1 MLSSVFRRQ
10 HSLANAAMLA
20 HRQGQFLLDK
30 AFALI
35 EGHPRFGE
43 GKKQLRKHGTR
54 ARARYARK
62 NLSSRFL
69 RHDFAALASLR
80 SSLANAQVVA

>member
-20 HRQGQFLLDK
+20 HRQGYFLLDK

-35 EGHPRFGE
+35 EGHPADYNPGYLA
-43 GKKQLRKHGTR
+43 KNPSLIIQGTC
-54 ARARYARK
+54 
-62 NLSSRFL
+62 F
-69 RHDFAALASLR
+69 
-80 SSLANAQVVA
+80 

>member
-20 HRQGQFLLDK
+20 HRQGYFLLDK

-35 EGHPRFGE
+35 EGHPEFGE
-43 GKKQLRKHGTR
+43 GRERKR
-54 ARARYARK
+54 
-62 NLSSRFL
+62 
-69 RHDFAALASLR
+69 
-80 SSLANAQVVA
+80 